1 MNASFVSRI
10 LITKMLR
17 ILVVCVCY
25 AALAL
30 SAAVASAADS
40 QGQASERAFSENPRV
55 VIETTEGNI
64 EIELLPKFAPKHV
77 NNFLDLV
84 EKDFYSGLIFHRV
97 IPNFMIQAGGYE
109 VGVKYRTHDDNMVPN
124 ESYNGLKNKR
134 FSVAAARTDDP
145 DSADTQFY
153 INVVDNP
160 FLDAQPNKPGYT
172 VFGRVIDGFD
182 AVERIEL
189 TDTHLRM
196 GMAGVPEQPIVIS
209 AVEWLNPQ

>member
-84 EKDFYSGLIFHRV
+84 EKEFYSGLIFHRV
-97 IPNFMIQAGGYE
+97 IPNFIDSSRVLGSSSSEFWTQIPCNLSGG
-109 VGVKYRTHDDNMVPN
+109 
-124 ESYNGLKNKR
+124 S
-134 FSVAAARTDDP
+134 S
-145 DSADTQFY
+145 
-153 INVVDNP
+153 
-160 FLDAQPNKPGYT
+160 
-172 VFGRVIDGFD
+172 
-182 AVERIEL
+182 
-189 TDTHLRM
+189 HL
-196 GMAGVPEQPIVIS
+196 
-209 AVEWLNPQ
+209 

>member
-1 MNASFVSRI
+1 MNASFVYRT
-10 LITKMLR
+10 LITKVLR
-17 ILVVCVCY
+17 VIGACVWY

-40 QGQASERAFSENPRV
+40 QGQASERVFSENPRV

-84 EKDFYSGLIFHRV
+84 EKEFYSGLIFHRV
-97 IPNFMIQAGGYE
+97 MPNFMIQAGGYE
-109 VGVKYRTHDDNMVPN
+109 VGVKYRSHDDNMVPN